1 MVFVQLTQLS
11 PSTKL
16 VLKVLQLNGWMTQRE
31 IIGETTLPP
40 RTVKYAIK
48 KLKEKKIVQERPDF
62 NDMRSKYYKYF
73 KGKICTDKDV

>member
-1 MVFVQLTQLS
+1 MTFARVTQLS

-16 VLKVLQLNGWMTQRE
+16 VLKILQLNGWMTQRE

-48 KLKEKKIVQERPDF
+48 KLKEQKIVREKPDL
-62 NDMRSKYYKYF
+62 NDMRSKYYKY
-73 KGKICTDKDV
+73 

>member
-31 IIGETTLPP
+31 IIGETTLSP

-62 NDMRSKYYKYF
+62 NDMRSKYYKY
-73 KGKICTDKDV
+73 

>member
-31 IIGETTLPP
+31 IIRETTLPP

-48 KLKEKKIVQERPDF
+48 KLKEKEIVREKPDL
-62 NDMRSKYYKYF
+62 NDMRSKYYKY
-73 KGKICTDKDV
+73 